1 MKTTLLIEID
11 ELPTETLI
19 EFEMQFGEPVILM
32 MTDVHEGSAISP
44 DLLGQTDLC
53 QLLNDLHEIGS
64 DIIADRKANGRRY
77 AA

>member
-1 MKTTLLIEID
+1 METTLLLEID
-11 ELPTETLI
+11 EVPTETLI
-19 EFEMQFGEPVILM
+19 EFETQFGEPIILM
-32 MTDVHEGSAISP
+32 MTDVHTNDAIAP